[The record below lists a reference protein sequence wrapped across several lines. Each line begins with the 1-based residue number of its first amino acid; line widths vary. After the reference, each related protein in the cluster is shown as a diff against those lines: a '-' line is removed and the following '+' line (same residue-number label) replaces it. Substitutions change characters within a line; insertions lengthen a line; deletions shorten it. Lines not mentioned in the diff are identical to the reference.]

1 MPIKNVTKE
10 VIVVEETHLTSIR
23 THILILYF
31 LVTWPI
37 IYLICFITRPSWLV
51 GDDGYLANFTGPS
64 GASTNSSNASL
75 SNTILSDQGRENIL
89 WVSFLF
95 ALLVL
100 LIVYLIMSYF

>member
-10 VIVVEETHLTSIR
+10 VIVVEESHLTSIR

-31 LVTWPI
+31 LVAWPI
-37 IYLICFITRPSWLV
+37 IYLICFISRPSWLV

-75 SNTILSDQGRENIL
+75 SNTILSDQGRKIYYGL
-89 WVSFLF
+89 PFYFLF
-95 ALLVL
+95 
-100 LIVYLIMSYF
+100 